1 MRRPSRRLWYCYWVR
16 TSDTKHIVDNRR
28 NSNCP
33 VLLLGLGI
41 FFVTTVRQL
50 ASVIAYFVVGD
61 DPLLLLIVFFGI
73 SITGIVSVFYAFVW
87 A

>member
-1 MRRPSRRLWYCYWVR
+1 MVLLLGAYVGYQAYRGY
-16 TSDTKHIVDNRR
+16 RR

-33 VLLLGLGI
+33 VLFLGLGI

-73 SITGIVSVFYAFVW
+73 SITGLVSVFYAFVW